1 MSSMGYNDARLA
13 NSTTGIYLQRS
24 FNIEPPSARFMPGV
38 GRAKNYSE
46 RLRMG
51 KDCDEVYP
59 GIIIGKKAPFL
70 KVFAVSDFATLTSTC
85 HSGENV
91 HFHLF

>member
-59 GIIIGKKAPFL
+59 GIIIGKKASF
-70 KVFAVSDFATLTSTC
+70 S
-85 HSGENV
+85 EN
-91 HFHLF
+91 HKIDLNFW